1 MSDYLLKSLI
11 AMVLL
16 GTGSAA
22 FLSMMALL
30 GKTERKADPVKLRK
44 FHHAAGYAF
53 LVLLAPLVYFG
64 ANFLSELGE
73 SLTVRAVFHFAL
85 AAALLALVLLKLLVV
100 RVYKQFLK
108 YAPGLGMAIFSL
120 TLVIFLITAGYF
132 FLRGGALP

>member
-1 MSDYLLKSLI
+1 
-11 AMVLL
+11 MVLL

-44 FHHAAGYAF
+44 FHHAAGYVF

-64 ANFLSELGE
+64 ANFLSELGD